1 MMKTLLNDAIDKGKG
16 VNTVLKKVMGRLI
29 GERMLTQQE
38 TCNLILALPMVKC
51 SYNFVNLH
59 LESNNNKVDLKLLG
73 NSNTTPA
80 SSSKPATIHSL
91 MFLYGKRY
99 NEQFWD
105 KPELF
110 LKHKSACLAMPLNKF
125 VVHFSVG
132 TRGASRNKI
141 RERTR
146 QNTVVIFY
154 PHVRG
159 EPNAF
164 TYPHYCKLA
173 LLKFKP

>member
-1 MMKTLLNDAIDKGKG
+1 
-16 VNTVLKKVMGRLI
+16 
-29 GERMLTQQE
+29 
-38 TCNLILALPMVKC
+38 
-51 SYNFVNLH
+51 
-59 LESNNNKVDLKLLG
+59 
-73 NSNTTPA
+73 
-80 SSSKPATIHSL
+80 

-99 NEQFWD
+99 TEQFWD

-146 QNTVVIFY
+146 KNTVVIFY
-154 PHVRG
+154 PHVRSD
-159 EPNAF
+159 PNAF
-164 TYPHYCKLA
+164 TYPHYCKLE
-173 LLKFKP
+173 LLKFKPWADGEDFCPFIGKNKPSNEDYCMLWKQFLAHCIEHGIPAPDHLQCNLDDYILNRDVVPHNQGDSI